1 MLCDII
7 VALNQLSYHN
17 SIMKMKD
24 LKQTY
29 IIFTASDTVY
39 CTAESYDLANEIIEA
54 DGLIDAIIQQ
64 VNHITSIEEG
74 NPVTIS
80 YENTSTYDCLAW
92 IKSTCCSIVLS
103 RLTGTLSVSY
113 THLTLPTKRI
123 V

>member
-39 CTAESYDLANEIIEA
+39 CTAESYDLANEII
-54 DGLIDAIIQQ
+54 
-64 VNHITSIEEG
+64 
-74 NPVTIS
+74 
-80 YENTSTYDCLAW
+80 
-92 IKSTCCSIVLS
+92 
-103 RLTGTLSVSY
+103 
-113 THLTLPTKRI
+113 
-123 V
+123 

>member
-1 MLCDII
+1 
-7 VALNQLSYHN
+7 
-17 SIMKMKD
+17 MKMKQ

-80 YENTSTYDCLAW
+80 YENTSTYDCTSDDVNDVRH
-92 IKSTCCSIVLS
+92 KDH
-103 RLTGTLSVSY
+103 Y
-113 THLTLPTKRI
+113 
-123 V
+123 